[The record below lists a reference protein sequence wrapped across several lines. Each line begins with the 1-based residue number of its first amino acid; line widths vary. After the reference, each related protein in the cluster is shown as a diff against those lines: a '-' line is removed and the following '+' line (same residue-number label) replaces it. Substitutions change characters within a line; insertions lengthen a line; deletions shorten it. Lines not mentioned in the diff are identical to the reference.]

1 MQNHILER
9 LRQLSPNDLAAL
21 GVRHIAYV
29 KQVVGHD
36 QVGWSIHAAD
46 GTQIAV
52 ADQREMA
59 IAAARQQHLEPL
71 SVH

>member
-1 MQNHILER
+1 MNRLQGLKGMSARDFAMLGLE
-9 LRQLSPNDLAAL
+9 D
-21 GVRHIAYV
+21 VAYV
-29 KQVVGHD
+29 KSVVIDG
-36 QVGWSIHAAD
+36 GTAYAIHAAD